1 MRRVK
6 KAASTKPPELKGQ
19 IAKVR
24 RAEAKKA
31 AKLETARP
39 SKKIQRATKGASSK
53 KAARKGR

>member
-24 RAEAKKA
+24 RAQAKKA
-31 AKLETARP
+31 AKSESARP
-39 SKKIQRATKGASSK
+39 LKKIQRATKGTGAK
-53 KAARKGR
+53 KAVRKGR